1 MSAPTLPDIDLSWPK
16 IFVTGLYGTGKS
28 TTASLIA
35 QSTGHRLLN
44 FDDLWSYPRSAGPSQ
59 DQHVREHFSKLGNR
73 FVIDAIGFNSRP
85 DLYRAFNSFYMEH
98 EGEILIVCTLCLS
111 IEVWMKRLA
120 KKKLVT
126 RLNVENYIEFHTTLL
141 PLHSGKNI
149 IHYDT
154 VAGKCVEPADVEKFI
169 QGMRS

>member
-1 MSAPTLPDIDLSWPK
+1 MSELTLPDVDFSYTK

-44 FDDLWSYPRSAGPSQ
+44 FDDLWSYPRAAGPSQ
-59 DQHVREHFSKLGNR
+59 NQHVREHFSKLGDR
-73 FVIDAIGFNSRP
+73 FVIDAIGFNPRP
-85 DLYRAFNSFYMEH
+85 DLYRTFNSFYSKH

-111 IEVWMKRLA
+111 LEVWMKRLA
-120 KKKLVT
+120 KKRLVT
-126 RLNVENYIEFHTTLL
+126 KINVENYIDFHTTLL

-154 VAGKCVEPADVEKFI
+154 VAGTCVEPSDIEEFI
-169 QGMRS
+169 RGIQS